1 MHPLVKKFYECYK
14 LEYKTKPQM
23 PVSFTFYLFSMPLG
37 PNNLQRTHLI
47 SVEKRCNLHNHSD
60 FSVLLE
66 TVHLDSYKS
75 CLQNIAER

>member
-1 MHPLVKKFYECYK
+1 
-14 LEYKTKPQM
+14 M
-23 PVSFTFYLFSMPLG
+23 PVSFTFYPFSMSLG
-37 PNNLQRTHLI
+37 PSNLQRTHLI
-47 SVEKRCNLHNHSD
+47 SVEKRCNLHNQSD